1 MDIKKLILEV
11 EKRAEIW
18 NPNHHLHHK
27 RARIVEIWNKIS
39 TRTGFS
45 SNLHIT
51 NLTIRL
57 RQINHLQRPCANRSG
72 NHCGTII
79 VVNIKN

>member
-1 MDIKKLILEV
+1 MIMSMRVTKRSQKKKNFSCLVMENKKLILEV

-39 TRTGFS
+39 ARTGFS
-45 SNLHIT
+45 SNFAYYKSQLDSDT
-51 NLTIRL
+51 N
-57 RQINHLQRPCANRSG
+57 
-72 NHCGTII
+72 
-79 VVNIKN
+79 

>member
-39 TRTGFS
+39 ARTGFS

-51 NLTIRL
+51 K
-57 RQINHLQRPCANRSG
+57 NHLQLDSDRL
-72 NHCGTII
+72 II
-79 VVNIKN
+79 YRGLVQIEVEIIARQLSS